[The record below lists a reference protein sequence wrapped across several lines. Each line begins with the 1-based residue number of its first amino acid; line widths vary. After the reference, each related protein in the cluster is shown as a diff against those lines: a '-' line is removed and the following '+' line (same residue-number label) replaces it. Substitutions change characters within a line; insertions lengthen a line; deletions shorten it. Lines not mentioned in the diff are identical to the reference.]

1 MDILN
6 RRAELNEEQ
15 LSAVSGGV
23 YDEDT
28 IEKELLILLT
38 NQLDLNRENIR
49 LNSSFVDDLGADSLD
64 VVDIVQHIE
73 EHFKIRIPEDEMIRI
88 RTVEDIVEIISRR
101 VEMR

>member
-49 LNSSFVDDLGADSLD
+49 LSSSFVDDLGADSLD
-64 VVDIVQHIE
+64 VVDIVQSIE
-73 EHFKIRIPEDEMIRI
+73 NHFKIRIPEDEMVRI